1 MHANIPYSIVTRMI
15 SDPAYLQDVSSH
27 PDDVF
32 QKEGLADQDQIEELK
47 DLSAKLTDLYNPSY
61 DATSRVWKQ
70 YYDRQLLSSVKAIEA
85 FRKGLCE
92 TIAQIENG
100 FHLTSIMYNVAFYL
114 GVGLIVFSMI
124 YAVATKGSLLS
135 LAFGG
140 FGILDIIMFFI
151 TKPPQDLQSSRA
163 DLAQLQLAYYNWF
176 LDNYGWNWYVG
187 SLWDWGR
194 DDFIRDRMKEA
205 SAILLSNTDKTMAL
219 IEKYCEFSKEKKPHP
234 ENQEP
239 AEITSE

>member
-1 MHANIPYSIVTRMI
+1 
-15 SDPAYLQDVSSH
+15 
-27 PDDVF
+27 
-32 QKEGLADQDQIEELK
+32 
-47 DLSAKLTDLYNPSY
+47 
-61 DATSRVWKQ
+61 
-70 YYDRQLLSSVKAIEA
+70 
-85 FRKGLCE
+85 
-92 TIAQIENG
+92 
-100 FHLTSIMYNVAFYL
+100 
-114 GVGLIVFSMI
+114 FSMI

-140 FGILDIIMFFI
+140 FGILDIITFFI

-176 LDNYGWNWYVG
+176 LDNYDWTWYVS

-205 SAILLSNTDKTMAL
+205 STILLSNTDKTMAL

-234 ENQEP
+234 EPLVSTEN
-239 AEITSE
+239 ISD

>member
-1 MHANIPYSIVTRMI
+1 MDNNIPYSIVTRMI
-15 SDPAYLQDVSSH
+15 SDPAYLKEVSSH
-27 PDDVF
+27 PEVVF
-32 QKEGLADQDQIEELK
+32 RKERLSNQDQIEEIK
-47 DLSAKLTDLYNPSY
+47 YLSAQLTALFNPSY

-92 TIAQIENG
+92 TIKQIENG

-114 GVGLIVFSMI
+114 GVGLIIFSMI
-124 YAVATKGSLLS
+124 YAVATQGSLLS

-140 FGILDIIMFFI
+140 FGILDVITFFI

-176 LDNYGWNWYVG
+176 LDNYDWNWYIS
-187 SLWDWGR
+187 SLWDWGK
-194 DDFIRDRMKEA
+194 DDFIRDRMKDA
-205 SAILLSNTDKTMAL
+205 SAILLSNTDKTMKL
-219 IEKYCEFSKEKKPHP
+219 IEKYCKFSKAKVPAPKK
-234 ENQEP
+234 QEP
-239 AEITSE
+239 AKNTSE